1 MNKSDRP
8 IRKFNPGTF
17 QSDEEVIEQFVVR
30 EHELDIVLEVLRGNI
45 DSPSCQHVLVV
56 APRGRGKTMLLAR
69 VAAELNTDDE
79 LSELLLPV
87 RFMEESHEIFN
98 LADFW
103 LDTLFH
109 LARESAKHDPVL
121 AGELRE
127 SHADLTTRWREVAL
141 ADRVRAAVL
150 EAADRLGKKLV
161 LMVENLQALCG
172 NVDKDFGWKL
182 RGALQSEPQIMLLAS
197 ATSRFTGLD
206 DAEQPF
212 FELFRIVGL
221 EPLTTE
227 ECRRL
232 WQVVSGDA
240 VSGREIRPLEILT
253 GGNPRLLVIVA
264 GFAQHRSLR
273 QLMEELVTL
282 IDDHTEY
289 FRGHLEV
296 LAKSERRVYL
306 AVIDLW
312 QPSSTGEISDRARMG
327 VRTVSTLL
335 GRLVNRG
342 AIIVE
347 KIGKRRQYVAAE
359 RLYSIYY
366 KLRRERDEAAV
377 VANLIH
383 FMVTF
388 YSKAELAEMSGK
400 LIAEAT
406 RLPAIREG
414 IERAIAEQPQVGSL
428 FSSMAWPS
436 IDRALDPAA
445 AIDNENVIR
454 LLEKITTAFNEGAF
468 EKVIETVDQ
477 AFAAWSANW
486 SRVPEPLIPL
496 AFLIKAAAHEEIGE
510 FTAAIAAYDEAIA
523 RFADSDAPDLQVPV
537 AWALSKKGDTQGQ
550 LGEFAAAIATYDE
563 AIARFGA
570 SEAPD
575 LQVPVAWALS
585 KKGNTQG
592 QLGEFTAAI
601 AAYEELIAR
610 FGDSDALDVQVPVA
624 WALSNKGD
632 TQGQLGEF
640 AAAIATYEELIA
652 RFGAIDAPDFQVR
665 VAWAL
670 SNKGDTQGQLGEF
683 TAAVATYE
691 ELIARFGASD
701 APDFQVRVA
710 WALSNK
716 GDTQGQLGELAA
728 AIATYE
734 ELIARFGASD
744 APDLQVRVAWALSNK
759 GDTKGQLGEFAA
771 AIATYEELI
780 ARFGASDAPD
790 LQVPVAW
797 ALSDK
802 GDTQR
807 QLGEFA
813 AAIATYEELIA
824 RFGASDAPD
833 LQVPVAWAL
842 SEKGVRQIEMGRAEE
857 ALHTCEELER
867 RLGALTDNAEIEFTW
882 RARCVRALALLVLE
896 RHQAAMDAF
905 RSAYAVFIPGD
916 ETMMHEMQ
924 GIVPELIAAGASER
938 ALVEILSSDKVNS
951 GALAPLI
958 IALRQRTGE
967 EVRAPAELLEVAA
980 DVRADI
986 RELIEARAAK
996 NTPAA
1001 S

>member
-1 MNKSDRP
+1 M
-8 IRKFNPGTF
+8 F
-17 QSDEEVIEQFVVR
+17 
-30 EHELDIVLEVLRGNI
+30 
-45 DSPSCQHVLVV
+45 LVV

-127 SHADLTTRWREVAL
+127 SHADLTTRWREEAL

-197 ATSRFTGLD
+197 ATSRFRGLD

-227 ECRRL
+227 KCRRL
-232 WQVVSGDA
+232 WQVVSGDV

-312 QPSSTGEISDRARMG
+312 QPSSTGEISARARMG

-347 KIGKRRQYVAAE
+347 KTGKKRQYAAAE

-436 IDRALDPAA
+436 IDRVLAPAA
-445 AIDNENVIR
+445 TIDTENVKR
-454 LLEKITTAFNEGAF
+454 LVEEITTAFNERAF
-468 EKVIETVDQ
+468 GKVIETVDQ
-477 AFAAWSANW
+477 AFTAWSANW
-486 SRVPEPLIPL
+486 SRVPESLIAL
-496 AFLIKAAAHEEIGE
+496 ASVMKAAAHEELGE
-510 FTAAIAAYDEAIA
+510 FTAAIAACDEVIA
-523 RFADSDAPDLQVPV
+523 RFGDSDALDLQVPV

-550 LGEFAAAIATYDE
+550 LGEFAAAIAAYDE
-563 AIARFGA
+563 LIARFGD
-570 SEAPD
+570 SEAHD

-585 KKGNTQG
+585 KKGGTQR
-592 QLGEFTAAI
+592 QCNELAAAI
-601 AAYEELIAR
+601 ATYDELIAR
-610 FGDSDALDVQVPVA
+610 FGGSDAPDLQVPVA

-640 AAAIATYEELIA
+640 AAAIAACDEAIA
-652 RFGAIDAPDFQVR
+652 RFGAIDALDLQDP

-683 TAAVATYE
+683 
-691 ELIARFGASD
+691 
-701 APDFQVRVA
+701 
-710 WALSNK
+710 
-716 GDTQGQLGELAA
+716 AA
-728 AIATYE
+728 AIAAYD
-734 ELIARFGASD
+734 ELIEHFGDSD
-744 APDLQVRVAWALSNK
+744 APNLQVRVAWALSNK
-759 GDTKGQLGEFAA
+759 AATQGQLGEFTA
-771 AIATYEELI
+771 AIAAYDELI
-780 ARFGASDAPD
+780 ERFGAIDALD
-790 LQVPVAW
+790 LQDPVAW
-797 ALSDK
+797 ALSQK
-802 GDTQR
+802 GM
-807 QLGEFA
+807 
-813 AAIATYEELIA
+813 
-824 RFGASDAPD
+824 
-833 LQVPVAWAL
+833 
-842 SEKGVRQIEMGRAEE
+842 RQIEMGRAEE
-857 ALHTCEELER
+857 ALHTCGELER
-867 RLGALTDNAEIEFTW
+867 RLDALNDNAEIEFTW

-916 ETMMHEMQ
+916 ETMMYEMQ
-924 GIVPELIAAGASER
+924 GTVPELIAAGASER
-938 ALVEILSSDKVNS
+938 ALVEILSSDKANS

-967 EVRAPAELLEVAA
+967 VVRAPAELLEVAA

-996 NTPAA
+996 NTPVA